1 MARFAI
7 DAPTLLH
14 LVTSGLRANPAHQ
27 LVAPNVIRSHALTL
41 MLQSVQRAELTD
53 TEALDRHE
61 RITEVKM
68 RLLGDRVSRRTAW
81 KLAREH
87 GWDTIYGAEYIAIAK
102 LQADQLITVDPELT
116 AMATGIVPL
125 APFNRLVE
133 AQA

>member
-1 MARFAI
+1 MAHFAI

-14 LVTSGLRANPAHQ
+14 LVGSGVPVNPAHQ
-27 LVAPNVIRSHALTL
+27 LVAPNAIRSHALTL

-53 TEALDRHE
+53 AQALERHE

-87 GWDTIYGAEYIAIAK
+87 GWSTIYRAEYIAIAK
-102 LQADQLITVDPELT
+102 LQADHLVTVDPELAT
-116 AMATGIVPL
+116 MATGIVPL
-125 APFNRLVE
+125 APFDRLLDVD
-133 AQA
+133 

>member
-1 MARFAI
+1 MAHFAI

-14 LVTSGLRANPAHQ
+14 LVTSGQRANPAHQ
-27 LVAPNVIRSHALTL
+27 LVAPNSIRSHALTL
-41 MLQSVQRAELTD
+41 MLQSVQRGELTD
-53 TEALDRHE
+53 AEALQRHE

-81 KLAREH
+81 KLAREQ

-102 LQADQLITVDPELT
+102 LQADQLITVDPGLV

-133 AQA
+133 A